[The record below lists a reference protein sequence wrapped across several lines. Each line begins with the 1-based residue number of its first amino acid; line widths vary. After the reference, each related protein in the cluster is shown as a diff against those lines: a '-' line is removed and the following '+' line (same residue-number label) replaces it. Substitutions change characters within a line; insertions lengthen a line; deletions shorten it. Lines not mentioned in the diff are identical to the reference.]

1 MQRIT
6 IKQSD
11 IINGLGVFAEED
23 IKKGSTIEIVPL
35 LLMSMKEFDLIK
47 QTKLYFYFFE
57 YTNNHFAIALG
68 YGSLYNHSYTPNA
81 RYLYNFKNKQLIIKS
96 IKNIKKDEEIFF
108 NYNFYPDDKTPL
120 GDWFPKEQKV
130 V

>member
-23 IKKGSTIEIVPL
+23 IEKGSTIEIVPL

-96 IKNIKKDEEIFF
+96 IKNIKKGEEIFF